1 LDPAGITIDF
11 VQALLEFL
19 KTESKLHKK
28 YMYQLLKQAKE
39 YFVSQPPLVDVM
51 IPQGSRLTVCG
62 DIHGQYYDLLH
73 IFSQNGL
80 PSPTNMYLF
89 NGDFVDRGSFS
100 VECILVLLSF
110 KLLYPNALYMTRGN
124 HETISMN
131 KVYGFEGEVK
141 AKYSDLTFKL
151 FTEIFDALPLGHLI
165 MDKILVVH
173 GGLFSRDDVTLD
185 EVRFFPSIFECYS
198 SISQPIDSPN

>member
-1 LDPAGITIDF
+1 MKD
-11 VQALLEFL
+11 LLHFL

-28 YMYQLLKQAKE
+28 YTFQLLRQAKG
-39 YFVSQPPLVDVM
+39 YFEAQPPLVDIV
-51 IPQGSRLTVCG
+51 IPEGSRLTVCG
-62 DIHGQYYDLLH
+62 DIHGQYYDLMH
-73 IFSQNGL
+73 IFTENGL

-100 VECILVLLSF
+100 VECIMVLLCF
-110 KLLYPNALYMTRGN
+110 KLLYPDSLYMTRGN

-185 EVRFFPSIFECYS
+185 EVFYFFVTNVGLHS
-198 SISQPIDSPN
+198 